1 MEIFDFTVNAL
12 RELETEL
19 DRLSCALAEVTEL
32 QRSKIKDLSEKL
44 TRTEEKMVGLEREI
58 EKLKKIIL
66 SSPNQ
71 KIVHQQDQN
80 VVYSPESGYAP
91 SIRLNFKQWEDFKN
105 SAGQAQTVTFECAET
120 QKKLHVTALKNNQVL
135 AYEGELPDLRVL
147 LKPWLSGQLQK
158 DQILEGWFQ
167 QSG

>member
-1 MEIFDFTVNAL
+1 LEIFDFTVNAL

-19 DRLSCALAEVTEL
+19 DRLSCALAEITEL

-44 TRTEEKMVGLEREI
+44 TRTEEKMVGLERET

-66 SSPNQ
+66 ASSTQ
-71 KIVHQQDQN
+71 KIVHQQDKN
-80 VVYSPESGYAP
+80 GVFLPESGYAP
-91 SIRLNFKQWEDFKN
+91 SIRLNCKQWEDFQAL
-105 SAGQAQTVTFECAET
+105 AGQAQTVTFECAEND
-120 QKKLHVTALKNNQVL
+120 KKLRATALKNSQIFV
-135 AYEGELPDLRVL
+135 YEGELPDLRIL
-147 LKPWLSGQLQK
+147 LKPWLSNQLEK